1 MEVTGQLYDVSRD
14 YVTGKPKITFLLENN
29 IALESIPQDKVS
41 LCIKKHRKKRSLNA
55 NRYAWVLIGKLSE
68 KTGETPDAVYQK
80 YIKELGVFRDYPNL
94 SAENAA
100 ALQYMW
106 EHAGIG
112 WITEAENDGEGVT
125 VRCYYGSSSYNTK
138 QMAKLIDSIVEDCRG
153 EGIDT
158 ATPEEL
164 MKMKEAWKCNIQNL
178 HRKNE

>member
-14 YVTGKPKITFLLENN
+14 YVTGKIKITFILENN

-55 NRYAWVLIGKLSE
+55 NAYAWVLIGKLSE
-68 KTGETPDAVYQK
+68 KTGETPDAVYRK
-80 YIKELGVFRDYPNL
+80 YIKEMGVFRDYPNL
-94 SAENAA
+94 SPENAA
-100 ALQYMW
+100 ALSYMW

-112 WITEAENDGEGVT
+112 WITESENDGEGVT

-138 QMAKLIDSIVEDCRG
+138 YMSRLIDSIIEDCKAF
-153 EGIDT
+153 GIET

-164 MKMKEAWKCNIQNL
+164 RKMKETWKCNIQNL
-178 HRKNE
+178 HRKSE